1 MKGVWSSVP
10 AAKPV
15 RSRPAGLRATPCG
28 KRPPGRARTAGLA
41 MAMWT
46 RRRADGC
53 PEGSKKARCGSVRER
68 SAGFYVPIRD
78 RLPQGRRRG
87 AGCAWLRWRLRSWPT
102 GAGSKG
108 SGCGPTGRL
117 SAPLR
122 PARWRSGQGVSSA
135 SLSVRVSAGRP
146 SMTRGSISRG
156 GCASRRRRPVT
167 ARSAGARLSGNSVAR
182 STAAS
187 PRRPRWRAPQ
197 SRGERMRVNDSSR
210 RRRMGRRRHS
220 SRNTSVQC
228 ARSSSKT
235 ALTLSAEARP

>member
-1 MKGVWSSVP
+1 MPVHAARSRLPGFRGPPGGRRLAGRVWAAGRGHAPRSPLRPDSSRAGSKRVRGGSIRGRI
-10 AAKPV
+10 ASFYALYGSV
-15 RSRPAGLRATPCG
+15 RSRSR
-28 KRPPGRARTAGLA
+28 RP
-41 MAMWT
+41 
-46 RRRADGC
+46 
-53 PEGSKKARCGSVRER
+53 
-68 SAGFYVPIRD
+68 
-78 RLPQGRRRG
+78 G
-87 AGCAWLRWRLRSWPT
+87 AGCAWRRWRPRSWPT

-167 ARSAGARLSGNSVAR
+167 ARFTAVRLSGSSAAT
-182 STAAS
+182 STCAG
-187 PRRPRWRAPQ
+187 PRPVRGRIPQ
-197 SRGERMRVNDSSR
+197 SRGEKMRVNDSSR